1 MNPLGTKPAAVRHSR
16 PDFDIIQTLSIGK
29 GCAKVVRHVASRCA
43 VSQCHLRHFQG
54 KTEECFGKDEI
65 MKLMK
70 LMLSFIA
77 ALALTAC
84 NTVQGVGKDIQAG
97 GKAVEKVAK

>member
-1 MNPLGTKPAAVRHSR
+1 
-16 PDFDIIQTLSIGK
+16 
-29 GCAKVVRHVASRCA
+29 
-43 VSQCHLRHFQG
+43 
-54 KTEECFGKDEI
+54 
-65 MKLMK
+65 
-70 LMLSFIA
+70 MLSFIA